1 MTARLAFR
9 LSDGK
14 WLHIRRITHD
24 TVELKICSDIVCEP
38 AEFQCRIHE
47 GEFVRIILDA
57 IQKTF
62 KNETS

>member
-1 MTARLAFR
+1 MAARLAFR

-24 TVELKICSDIVCEP
+24 TVELKICSDIVREP
-38 AEFQCRIHE
+38 DEFHCRIHE
-47 GEFVRIILDA
+47 DEFVKIILDT
-57 IQKTF
+57 IEKRF